1 MTRKVN
7 KNFIKM
13 VILVLLVFLAMIMYQ
28 FMHVNEKYF
37 QLVMQLRAPKLIV
50 ILIVVFCIGSSTIVF
65 QSLINNNIVTPCLLG
80 MNSLYILLHTVI
92 VFILGTSSIY
102 VKSNT
107 IAYFVDLVV
116 MIIVALILYGY
127 LFRKTGGNV
136 LYVLLAGT
144 VMATLFGSI
153 TSFIQRIMSPNEF
166 ATLETTLVAS
176 FSNVNSSNILLSVVI
191 ILLVIIA
198 FWRDVK
204 YLDVIAL
211 GKENAINLG
220 VDYDRVI
227 RRLLIGVTIFIS
239 IATAMVGPISFLGLI
254 IANIGRQLLKTYKH
268 VVLIWGTVLI
278 GMFVLLFGQGL
289 IEHVF
294 SYTTTIAVFI
304 NITGGIYFLYLV
316 LIDKK

>member
-198 FWRDVK
+198 F
-204 YLDVIAL
+204 
-211 GKENAINLG
+211 
-220 VDYDRVI
+220 
-227 RRLLIGVTIFIS
+227 
-239 IATAMVGPISFLGLI
+239 
-254 IANIGRQLLKTYKH
+254 
-268 VVLIWGTVLI
+268 
-278 GMFVLLFGQGL
+278 
-289 IEHVF
+289 
-294 SYTTTIAVFI
+294 
-304 NITGGIYFLYLV
+304 
-316 LIDKK
+316 